1 MNGVVRHGSVKETEG
16 PQREGGRGRVSGPWP
31 VWLPGFASRPGQD
44 PLLALERIDLGWGVE
59 GRRTPKKKRKKKAG
73 GGVDGDRK
81 RLCALGGDRSM
92 LDDARGGSAGGWRL
106 LELHA

>member
-1 MNGVVRHGSVKETEG
+1 MKETEG
-16 PQREGGRGRVSGPWP
+16 SQREGGRGRVSGPWP
-31 VWLPGFASRPGQD
+31 VWLLGFASRPRKD
-44 PLLALERIDLGWGVE
+44 LLLALERIDLGWAVE
-59 GRRTPKKKRKKKAG
+59 GRRTPKKKRKKKAGG